1 VRSVV
6 LAVFLSLTAG
16 VGIGFIWW
24 GLPLQRLRDDVDAAA
39 VRAAAAFSSAVEPAP
54 AGSR

>member
-1 VRSVV
+1 MRSVV